1 MALQALYAFR
11 EFQLLAFL
19 LGKRLVFIKALTWQE
34 DGNIFGSKVI
44 VQIVEDKTEY
54 PKPEFTNFG
63 EQLTIKVRRV
73 TPDAY
78 AKLRPFTTE
87 VCIKDVEK
95 AVVYGEY
102 QNQISIIGTVAV
114 KEAPAAR

>member
-1 MALQALYAFR
+1 MSLQALSAFL

-19 LGKRLVFIKALTWQE
+19 AGKRLVFIKALPWKE
-34 DGNIFGSKVI
+34 DDNILGSKVT
-44 VQIVEDKTEY
+44 VQIIEDKTQY
-54 PKPEFTNFG
+54 PKPDTTNFG

-78 AKLRPFTTE
+78 AKLKPLTTE
-87 VCIKDVEK
+87 VYVKEVEK

-102 QNQISIIGTVAV
+102 RNQLSIIGTVAV
-114 KEAPAAR
+114 KEAPAAK